1 MAALQA
7 ELRQRYGD
15 ADAEKICSGN
25 AVRVLT
31 TAWK

>member
-1 MAALQA
+1 MGALQV
-7 ELRQRYGD
+7 ELRRRYGE

-31 TAWK
+31 NSWS